1 MLWAVSWWP
10 AATSLQPGSWLQR
23 CDVVSHLLEITL
35 WLFFLF
41 KVKVE
46 VAVWGSCGKKLQ
58 RKTYVRA
65 CGRGW
70 PHTCI
75 LCVTPHTL
83 HPVPDECNLPTASDG
98 AVRRPGLEGAS
109 VKTLGAPDLRAAV
122 CSLADTTGGWEEP
135 GQSSAAACRNK
146 NSCRRWWKNRLSWR
160 SLSSTRSDRNELP
173 LTSCASP
180 TSGSSVEAG
189 GHLVIITSYFLG
201 FFFFYPFLP
210 SFYFFFF

>member
-1 MLWAVSWWP
+1 MRKLWQE
-10 AATSLQPGSWLQR
+10 T
-23 CDVVSHLLEITL
+23 
-35 WLFFLF
+35 
-41 KVKVE
+41 
-46 VAVWGSCGKKLQ
+46 KK
-58 RKTYVRA
+58 KKVRA
-65 CGRGW
+65 CVR
-70 PHTCI
+70 PRVTSHVYP
-75 LCVTPHTL
+75 LCHPSHPPL
-83 HPVPDECNLPTASDG
+83 PVPDERNLPTASEG

-146 NSCRRWWKNRLSWR
+146 NSCRRWWKNRLSWS

-189 GHLVIITSYFLG
+189 GHLVIITSYFLSLFFFLSLSSFFLL
-201 FFFFYPFLP
+201 FFFF
-210 SFYFFFF
+210 